1 MKFEKNLSSNN
12 DNSKLKKLLDV
23 MKNSGFLTDPKVE
36 EAIKKALRHN
46 FVPKNQQTM
55 AYKNLPLPIMENQTI
70 SQPAVVARMTEWL
83 DIIEDNKILEIG
95 SGSGWQSAILSNLV
109 PRGKVLTIERHK
121 KLADFAKKNLEKMG
135 IDNVTIIHGDGNLG
149 FPQEA
154 PFDRI
159 MITAACNA
167 IPPAL
172 LGQLK
177 VGGLLIAPVGKNS
190 QSLILVQKT
199 VEGFKELK
207 NQEGYI
213 FVPLI

>member
-83 DIIEDNKILEIG
+83 DIKEDNKILEIG

-172 LGQLK
+172 LNQLK

>member
-83 DIIEDNKILEIG
+83 DIKEDNKILEIG

-159 MITAACNA
+159 MITAACND

-172 LGQLK
+172 LNQLK